1 MSDNTVTFPEDI
13 PMDEWVENQMR
24 KNHSPDKYGRSEVEC
39 RVELGSHWVNRKRSF
54 EEDLAE
60 IRNNV
65 LEKLPPGEPVTY
77 KDLVRA
83 LDVAMVTV
91 ITTVKGYSPILDK
104 YSLNTYIGTMGKNE
118 NGEPVLNERI
128 RPIELNVEQYF
139 KAVNS

>member
-1 MSDNTVTFPEDI
+1 MSDNTVTFPEDL
-13 PMDEWVENQMR
+13 PMEEWVENQMR
-24 KNHSPDKYGRSEVEC
+24 KNHSPDTYGRSEVEC
-39 RVELGSHWVNRKRSF
+39 RVELGSHWVNRKRPF

-60 IRNNV
+60 IRNSV